1 MHSPLIR
8 LIDVSL
14 SFIGLMLAWPVFIV
28 IYVLGKFDTGS
39 PIFRQERV
47 GKNGK
52 PFTLIKFRTMPT
64 STASVATHMVDSSSV
79 TKLGSFLRKSKL
91 DELPQLINVL
101 RGEMSFVGPRPCLF
115 NQEELIEERN
125 QRGVLDV
132 LPGITGL
139 AQVNGVDMSVPKQL
153 ASLDAEMIETFS
165 LSLYFRLIIQT
176 ATGKGAG
183 DRVRT

>member
-1 MHSPLIR
+1 MNQPIIR
-8 LIDVSL
+8 LIDLTL
-14 SFIGLMLAWPVFIV
+14 SFLGLLLLWPILLLVCVCGF
-28 IYVLGKFDTGS
+28 FDTGS
-39 PIFRQERV
+39 PVFRQKRV

-52 PFTLIKFRTMPT
+52 PFVLIKLRTMPI
-64 STASVATHMVDSSSV
+64 STASVATHMVDASSV
-79 TKLGSFLRKSKL
+79 TKFGAFLRKSKL

-101 RGEMSFVGPRPCLF
+101 RGEMSFVGPRPSLY

-125 QRGVLDV
+125 KRGVLDV

-165 LSLYFRLIIQT
+165 LSLYFRLILQT
-176 ATGKGAG
+176 ATGKGSG
-183 DRVRT
+183 DRVRS